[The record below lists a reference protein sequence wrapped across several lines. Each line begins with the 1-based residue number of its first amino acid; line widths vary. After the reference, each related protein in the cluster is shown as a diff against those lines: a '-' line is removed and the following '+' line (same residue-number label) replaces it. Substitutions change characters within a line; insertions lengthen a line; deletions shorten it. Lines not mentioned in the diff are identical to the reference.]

1 MSCLETSMPIKHSI
15 YRTCFA
21 LLELFMECDLKKNL
35 ILEFQIYIKNFEFSQ
50 IFKFTDI
57 KKSKTYPIF
66 LFVHNVGTT
75 SYACSKV

>member
-1 MSCLETSMPIKHSI
+1 
-15 YRTCFA
+15 
-21 LLELFMECDLKKNL
+21 MECDLKKNL
-35 ILEFQIYIKNFEFSQ
+35 ILEFQIYIMNFEFSQ

-57 KKSKTYPIF
+57 KKSNTYPIF

>member
-1 MSCLETSMPIKHSI
+1 
-15 YRTCFA
+15 
-21 LLELFMECDLKKNL
+21 MERDLKKNL
-35 ILEFQIYIKNFEFSQ
+35 ILEFQIYIMNFEFSQ

-57 KKSKTYPIF
+57 KKSKTYPIL

>member
-1 MSCLETSMPIKHSI
+1 
-15 YRTCFA
+15 
-21 LLELFMECDLKKNL
+21 MERDLKKNL
-35 ILEFQIYIKNFEFSQ
+35 ILEFQIYIMNFEFSQ